1 MKWLSIFSLT
11 LILCLQ
17 AYTQSSSDLRIAN
30 KYAYSGQC
38 TNAIEMYETFE
49 SKLSLQTYY
58 TTYLKCLLDEKKYT
72 DAITL
77 VKNARKKYPIQIKYI
92 FDLGLVYKKKGDKYR
107 ADKEFKKSLDN
118 LRAGR
123 TSDVNT
129 LATKF
134 SKNGESEWL
143 YRVYEKGQELN
154 PNYEFG
160 FQQASSLANL
170 GQTEKMIDVYLDLV
184 EKKASNLN
192 TVKIKLQNSLGRT
205 KSSKDNYDLL
215 RKKLLL
221 RVQKTNNSELTE
233 LLVWLYIQSNEY
245 DAAYIYTKALDKRLK
260 EDGSRMFD
268 LAYVAY
274 ENKAYQS
281 AIKCYQ
287 YVVNL
292 GSENPYYKDAKIS
305 ELIVA
310 GEALVETDYSNEEL
324 LELDKNYQ
332 SVISELG
339 ETRDMVYL
347 MKDYAKI
354 KAFYLYD
361 YPSAIQLLE
370 KSIQLLDDGKLQA
383 ECKLMLGDILL
394 ITDEEWDA
402 ILLYS
407 QVEKSF
413 KENPIGHQAKYNRA
427 KVSYYQGQFDWAQA
441 QLDVL
446 KASTTKLI
454 SNNAMKLSLFITDNL
469 GLDTSAMAMNMF
481 AKADLLDFQNKL
493 DESMNMLDSMLNIF
507 PGHTLTDDI
516 IFKKADIHFKRKE
529 YTKAATLYEK
539 VATDF
544 SYDILADDAL
554 FSWADLLE
562 NKLNDKEKAMEIFE
576 KIVLD
581 YSDSIFTT
589 EARKRFRNLRGDEN
603 IEL

>member
-1 MKWLSIFSLT
+1 MKWLATFSLT

-17 AYTQSSSDLRIAN
+17 AFTQSSSDLRIAN

-49 SKLSLQTYY
+49 SKLSLQNYY
-58 TTYLKCLLDEKKYT
+58 TTFLKCLLEEKKYT
-72 DAITL
+72 EAISL
-77 VKNARKKYPIQIKYI
+77 VKKARKKYPNQITYI
-92 FDLGLVYKKKGDKYR
+92 FDLGLVYKNKGDKYR
-107 ADKEFKKSLDN
+107 ADKEFKKSLNN
-118 LRAGR
+118 LRVGR
-123 TSDVNT
+123 TNDVNT
-129 LATKF
+129 LAAKF

-143 YRVYEKGQELN
+143 YKVYEKGQELN

-170 GQTEKMIDVYLDLV
+170 GQTEKMIDVYLDLI
-184 EKKASNLN
+184 EKKANNLN

-339 ETRDMVYL
+339 ETRDIVYL
-347 MKDYAKI
+347 MKDDAKI

-361 YPSAIQLLE
+361 YPSAIQILAN
-370 KSIQLLDDGKLQA
+370 SIQLLDDGKLQA

-394 ITDEEWDA
+394 ITNEEWDA

-493 DESMNMLDSMLNIF
+493 DESMNLLDSMLNIF

-529 YTKAATLYEK
+529 YTKAAALYEK

>member
-1 MKWLSIFSLT
+1 MKWLATFSLT

-17 AYTQSSSDLRIAN
+17 AFTQSSSDLRIAN

-49 SKLSLQTYY
+49 SKLSLQNYY
-58 TTYLKCLLDEKKYT
+58 TTFLKCLLEEKKYT
-72 DAITL
+72 EAISL
-77 VKNARKKYPIQIKYI
+77 VKKARKKYPNQITYI
-92 FDLGLVYKKKGDKYR
+92 FDLGLVYKNKGDKYR

-123 TSDVNT
+123 TNDVNT
-129 LATKF
+129 LAAKF

-143 YRVYEKGQELN
+143 YKVYEKGQELN

-170 GQTEKMIDVYLDLV
+170 GQTEKMIDVYLDLI
-184 EKKASNLN
+184 EKKANNLN

-287 YVVNL
+287 YIINL
-292 GSENPYYKDAKIS
+292 GSENTYYKDAKIS

-310 GEALVETDYSNEEL
+310 GEALVETDYSTEEL

-394 ITDEEWDA
+394 ITNEEWDA

-481 AKADLLDFQNKL
+481 AKADLLGFQNKL
-493 DESMNMLDSMLNIF
+493 DESMNLLDSMLSIF

-516 IFKKADIHFKRKE
+516 IFKKADIHIKRKE
-529 YTKAATLYEK
+529 YTKAAALYEK

>member
-1 MKWLSIFSLT
+1 
-11 LILCLQ
+11 
-17 AYTQSSSDLRIAN
+17 
-30 KYAYSGQC
+30 
-38 TNAIEMYETFE
+38 MYETFE
-49 SKLSLQTYY
+49 SKLSLQNYY
-58 TTYLKCLLDEKKYT
+58 TTFLKCLLEEKKYT
-72 DAITL
+72 EAISL
-77 VKNARKKYPIQIKYI
+77 VKKVRKKYPNQITYI
-92 FDLGLVYKKKGDKYR
+92 FDLGLVYKNKGDKYR

-123 TSDVNT
+123 TNDVNT
-129 LATKF
+129 LAAKF

-143 YRVYEKGQELN
+143 YKVYEKGQELN

-170 GQTEKMIDVYLDLV
+170 GQTEKMIDVYLDLI
-184 EKKASNLN
+184 EKKANNLN

-287 YVVNL
+287 YIINL
-292 GSENPYYKDAKIS
+292 GSENTYYKDAKIS

-310 GEALVETDYSNEEL
+310 GEALVETDYSTEEL

-394 ITDEEWDA
+394 ITNEEWDA

-481 AKADLLDFQNKL
+481 AKADLLGFQNKL
-493 DESMNMLDSMLNIF
+493 DESMNLLDSMLSIF

-516 IFKKADIHFKRKE
+516 IFKKADIHIKRKE
-529 YTKAATLYEK
+529 YTKAAALYEK

>member
-1 MKWLSIFSLT
+1 
-11 LILCLQ
+11 
-17 AYTQSSSDLRIAN
+17 
-30 KYAYSGQC
+30 
-38 TNAIEMYETFE
+38 MYETFE
-49 SKLSLQTYY
+49 SKLSLQNYY
-58 TTYLKCLLDEKKYT
+58 TTFLKCLLEEKKYT
-72 DAITL
+72 EAISL
-77 VKNARKKYPIQIKYI
+77 VKKVRKKYPNQITYI
-92 FDLGLVYKKKGDKYR
+92 FDLGLVYKNKGDKYR

-123 TSDVNT
+123 TNDVKT
-129 LATKF
+129 LAAKF

-143 YRVYEKGQELN
+143 YKVYEKGQELN

-170 GQTEKMIDVYLDLV
+170 GQTEKMIDVYLDLI
-184 EKKASNLN
+184 EKKANNLN

-287 YVVNL
+287 YIINL
-292 GSENPYYKDAKIS
+292 GSENTYYKDAKIS

-310 GEALVETDYSNEEL
+310 GEALVETDYSTEEL

-394 ITDEEWDA
+394 ITNEEWDA

-481 AKADLLDFQNKL
+481 AKADLLGFQNKL
-493 DESMNMLDSMLNIF
+493 DESMNLLDSMLSIF

-516 IFKKADIHFKRKE
+516 IFKKADIHIKRKE
-529 YTKAATLYEK
+529 YTKAAALYEK

>member
-1 MKWLSIFSLT
+1 MKWLATFSLI

-17 AYTQSSSDLRIAN
+17 AFTQSSSDLRIAN

-49 SKLSLQTYY
+49 SKLSLQNYY
-58 TTYLKCLLDEKKYT
+58 TTFLKCLLEEKKYT
-72 DAITL
+72 EAISL
-77 VKNARKKYPIQIKYI
+77 VKKARKKYPNQITYI
-92 FDLGLVYKKKGDKYR
+92 FDLGLVYKNKGDKYR

-123 TSDVNT
+123 TNDVKT
-129 LATKF
+129 LAAKF

-143 YRVYEKGQELN
+143 YKVYEKGQELN

-170 GQTEKMIDVYLDLV
+170 GQTEKMIDVYLDLI
-184 EKKASNLN
+184 EKKANNLN

-287 YVVNL
+287 YIINL
-292 GSENPYYKDAKIS
+292 GSENTYYKDAKIS

-310 GEALVETDYSNEEL
+310 GEALVETDYSTEEL

-394 ITDEEWDA
+394 ITNEDWDA

-481 AKADLLDFQNKL
+481 AKADLLGFQNKL
-493 DESMNMLDSMLNIF
+493 DESMNLLDSMLSIF

-516 IFKKADIHFKRKE
+516 IFKKADIHIKRKE
-529 YTKAATLYEK
+529 YTKAAALYEK

>member
-1 MKWLSIFSLT
+1 MNWLANFTFIF
-11 LILCLQ
+11 IFCLQ
-17 AYTQSSSDLRIAN
+17 TVAQSNNDLRIAN

-38 TNAIEMYETFE
+38 TLAIEMYETFE
-49 SKLSLQTYY
+49 SKLSLQKYY
-58 TTYLKCLLDEKKYT
+58 KSYLKCLLDEKNYSE
-72 DAITL
+72 AITL
-77 VKNARKKYPIQIKYI
+77 VRKAQKKYPNQIQYI
-92 FDLGLVYKKKGDKYR
+92 FDLGLVYKNKGDKYR
-107 ADKEFKKSLDN
+107 AEKEFKKCINN

-123 TSDVNT
+123 TNDVNT
-129 LATKF
+129 LASKF

-143 YRVYEKGQELN
+143 YKVYEKGKELN

-160 FQQASSLANL
+160 FQQAASLANL
-170 GQTEKMIDVYLDLV
+170 GQTEKMIDVYLDLI
-184 EKKASNLN
+184 EKKGSHLN
-192 TVKIKLQNSLGRT
+192 TVKIRLQNSLGRT
-205 KSSKDNYDLL
+205 KSSEDNYDLL

-221 RVQKTNNSELTE
+221 KVQQTNNSDLTE

-245 DAAYIYTKALDKRLK
+245 DAAYIYTKALDKRLR

-274 ENKAYQS
+274 ENKAYES

-287 YVVNL
+287 YITNI
-292 GSENPYYKDAKIS
+292 GPENPYYKDSKIS
-305 ELIVA
+305 ELIVT
-310 GEALVETDYSNEEL
+310 GEALVETDYSTNEL
-324 LELDKNYQ
+324 LELDKSYQ
-332 SVISELG
+332 SVINELG
-339 ETRDMVYL
+339 ETKDMVYL

-361 YPSAIQLLE
+361 YQSAINILE
-370 KSIQLLDDGKLQA
+370 KSIQLVDEGKLQA

-394 ITDEEWDA
+394 ITNEEWDA

-413 KENPIGHQAKYNRA
+413 KENPIGHQAKFNRA
-427 KVSYYQGQFDWAQA
+427 KVSYYQGQFEWAQA

-469 GLDTSAMAMNMF
+469 GLDTSEMAMNMY
-481 AKADLLDFQNKL
+481 AKAELLEFQNKL
-493 DESMNMLDSMLNIF
+493 DESVSLLDSMLATF
-507 PGHTLTDDI
+507 PGHSLTDEI
-516 IFKKADIHFKRKE
+516 IFKKADIHIMNKE
-529 YTKAATLYEK
+529 YAKAATLFEK

-554 FSWADLLE
+554 FKWADLLE
-562 NKLNDKEKAMEIFE
+562 NKLNEKEKAMELFE

-589 EARKRFRNLRGDEN
+589 EARKRYRNLRGDEN

>member
-1 MKWLSIFSLT
+1 MKWLATFSLT

-49 SKLSLQTYY
+49 SKLSLQNYY
-58 TTYLKCLLDEKKYT
+58 TTFLKCLLEEKKYT
-72 DAITL
+72 EAISL
-77 VKNARKKYPIQIKYI
+77 VKKVRKKYPNQITYI
-92 FDLGLVYKKKGDKYR
+92 FDLGLVYKNKGDKYR

-123 TSDVNT
+123 TNDVKT
-129 LATKF
+129 LAAKF

-143 YRVYEKGQELN
+143 YKVYEKGQELN

-170 GQTEKMIDVYLDLV
+170 GQTEKMIDVYLDLI
-184 EKKASNLN
+184 EKKANNLN

-287 YVVNL
+287 YIINL
-292 GSENPYYKDAKIS
+292 GSENTYYKDAKIS

-310 GEALVETDYSNEEL
+310 GEALVETDYSTEEL

-394 ITDEEWDA
+394 ITNEEWDA

-481 AKADLLDFQNKL
+481 AKADLLGFQNKL
-493 DESMNMLDSMLNIF
+493 DESMNLLDSMLSIF

-516 IFKKADIHFKRKE
+516 IFKKADIHIKRKE
-529 YTKAATLYEK
+529 YTKAAALYEK

>member
-1 MKWLSIFSLT
+1 MKWLATFSLI

-17 AYTQSSSDLRIAN
+17 AFTQSSSDLRIAN

-49 SKLSLQTYY
+49 SKLSLQNYY
-58 TTYLKCLLDEKKYT
+58 TTFLKCLLEEKKYT
-72 DAITL
+72 EAISL
-77 VKNARKKYPIQIKYI
+77 VKKVRKKYPNQITYI

-123 TSDVNT
+123 TNDVNT
-129 LATKF
+129 LAAKF

-143 YRVYEKGQELN
+143 YKVYEKGQELN

-170 GQTEKMIDVYLDLV
+170 GQTEKMIDVYLDLI
-184 EKKASNLN
+184 EKKANNLN

-287 YVVNL
+287 YIINL
-292 GSENPYYKDAKIS
+292 GSENTYYKDAKIS

-310 GEALVETDYSNEEL
+310 GEALVETDYSTEEL

-394 ITDEEWDA
+394 ITNEEWDA

-481 AKADLLDFQNKL
+481 AKADLLGFQNKL
-493 DESMNMLDSMLNIF
+493 DESMNLLDSMLSIF

-516 IFKKADIHFKRKE
+516 IFKKADIHIKRKE
-529 YTKAATLYEK
+529 YTKAAALYEK

>member
-1 MKWLSIFSLT
+1 MKWLATFSLI

-17 AYTQSSSDLRIAN
+17 AFTQSSSDLRIAN

-49 SKLSLQTYY
+49 SKLSLQNYY
-58 TTYLKCLLDEKKYT
+58 TTFLKCLLEEKKYT
-72 DAITL
+72 EAISL
-77 VKNARKKYPIQIKYI
+77 VKKARKKYPNQITYI
-92 FDLGLVYKKKGDKYR
+92 FDLGLVYKNKGDKYR

-123 TSDVNT
+123 TNDVNT
-129 LATKF
+129 LAAKF

-143 YRVYEKGQELN
+143 YKVYEKGQELN

-170 GQTEKMIDVYLDLV
+170 GQTEKMIDVYLDLI
-184 EKKASNLN
+184 EKKANNLN

-287 YVVNL
+287 YIINL
-292 GSENPYYKDAKIS
+292 GSENTYYKDAKIS

-310 GEALVETDYSNEEL
+310 GEALVETDYSTEEL

-394 ITDEEWDA
+394 ITNEEWDA

-481 AKADLLDFQNKL
+481 AKADLLGFQNKL
-493 DESMNMLDSMLNIF
+493 DESMNLLDSMLSIF

-516 IFKKADIHFKRKE
+516 IFKKADIHIKRKE
-529 YTKAATLYEK
+529 YTKAAALYEK

>member
-1 MKWLSIFSLT
+1 
-11 LILCLQ
+11 
-17 AYTQSSSDLRIAN
+17 
-30 KYAYSGQC
+30 
-38 TNAIEMYETFE
+38 MYETFE
-49 SKLSLQTYY
+49 SKLSLQNYY
-58 TTYLKCLLDEKKYT
+58 TTFLKCLLEEKKYT
-72 DAITL
+72 EAISL
-77 VKNARKKYPIQIKYI
+77 VKKARKKYPNQITYI
-92 FDLGLVYKKKGDKYR
+92 FDLGLVYKNKGDKYR

-123 TSDVNT
+123 TNDVNT
-129 LATKF
+129 LAAKF

-143 YRVYEKGQELN
+143 YKVYEKGQELN

-170 GQTEKMIDVYLDLV
+170 GQTEKMIDVYLDLI
-184 EKKASNLN
+184 EKKANNLN

-287 YVVNL
+287 YIINL
-292 GSENPYYKDAKIS
+292 GSENTYYKDAKIS

-310 GEALVETDYSNEEL
+310 GEALVETDYSTEEL

-394 ITDEEWDA
+394 ITNEEWDA

-481 AKADLLDFQNKL
+481 AKADLLGFQNKL
-493 DESMNMLDSMLNIF
+493 DESMNLLDSMLSIF

-516 IFKKADIHFKRKE
+516 IFKKADIHIKRKE
-529 YTKAATLYEK
+529 YTKAAALYEK

-554 FSWADLLE
+554 FGWADLLE

>member
-1 MKWLSIFSLT
+1 
-11 LILCLQ
+11 
-17 AYTQSSSDLRIAN
+17 
-30 KYAYSGQC
+30 
-38 TNAIEMYETFE
+38 MYETFE
-49 SKLSLQTYY
+49 SKLSLQNYY
-58 TTYLKCLLDEKKYT
+58 TTFLKCLLEEKKYT
-72 DAITL
+72 EAIAL
-77 VKNARKKYPIQIKYI
+77 VKKARKKYPNQIKYI

-123 TSDVNT
+123 TNDVNT
-129 LATKF
+129 LAAKF

-143 YRVYEKGQELN
+143 YKVYEKGQELN

-170 GQTEKMIDVYLDLV
+170 GQTEKMIDVYLDLI
-184 EKKASNLN
+184 EKKANNLN

-281 AIKCYQ
+281 AVKCYQ
-287 YVVNL
+287 YIINL
-292 GSENPYYKDAKIS
+292 GSENTYYKDAKIS

-310 GEALVETDYSNEEL
+310 GEALVETDYSTEEL

-394 ITDEEWDA
+394 ITNEEWDA

-481 AKADLLDFQNKL
+481 AKADLLGFQNKL
-493 DESMNMLDSMLNIF
+493 DESMNLLDSMLSIF

-516 IFKKADIHFKRKE
+516 IFKKADIHIKRKE
-529 YTKAATLYEK
+529 YTKAAALYEK

>member
-1 MKWLSIFSLT
+1 MKWLATLTLT
-11 LILCLQ
+11 LILCFQ
-17 AYTQSSSDLRIAN
+17 AYTQSNSDLRIAN

-49 SKLSLQTYY
+49 SKLSLQKYY
-58 TTYLKCLLDEKKYT
+58 PNYLKCLLEEKKYT
-72 DAITL
+72 EAITL
-77 VKNARKKYPIQIKYI
+77 VKKARNKYPNQIIYI
-92 FDLGLVYKKKGDKYR
+92 FDLGLVYKQKGDKYR
-107 ADKEFKKSLDN
+107 ADKEFRKSLDN
-118 LRAGR
+118 LRTGR
-123 TSDVNT
+123 TNDVNA
-129 LATKF
+129 LASKF

-143 YRVYEKGQELN
+143 YKVYQRGQELN

-170 GQTEKMIDVYLDLV
+170 GQTEKMIGVYLDLI
-184 EKKASNLN
+184 EKNPNNLN

-233 LLVWLYIQSNEY
+233 LLIWLYIQSNEY

-260 EDGSRMFD
+260 ENGDRMFD

-287 YVVNL
+287 YIVNL
-292 GSENPYYKDAKIS
+292 GTENPYYKDAKIS

-310 GEALVETDYSNEEL
+310 GEALVETDYTNDEL

-339 ETRDMVYL
+339 QTREMVYL

-394 ITDEEWDA
+394 ITNEEWDA

-454 SNNAMKLSLFITDNL
+454 SNNAIKLSLFITDNL
-469 GLDTSAMAMNMF
+469 GLDTSAMAMNMY
-481 AKADLLDFQNKL
+481 AKADLLSFQNKL
-493 DESMNMLDSMLNIF
+493 DESLNLLDSMLSIF

-516 IFKKADIHFKRKE
+516 IFKKADIHFNRKE
-529 YTKAATLYEK
+529 YAKAAALYEK

-554 FSWADLLE
+554 FNWADLLE
-562 NKLNDKEKAMEIFE
+562 NKLDNKEKAMEIFE

-581 YSDSIFTT
+581 YSDSIYTS

>member
-1 MKWLSIFSLT
+1 
-11 LILCLQ
+11 
-17 AYTQSSSDLRIAN
+17 
-30 KYAYSGQC
+30 
-38 TNAIEMYETFE
+38 MYETFE
-49 SKLSLQTYY
+49 SKLSLQNYY
-58 TTYLKCLLDEKKYT
+58 TTFLKCLLEEKKYT
-72 DAITL
+72 EAISL
-77 VKNARKKYPIQIKYI
+77 VKKARKKYPNQITYI
-92 FDLGLVYKKKGDKYR
+92 FDLGLVYKNKGDKYR

-123 TSDVNT
+123 TNDVNT
-129 LATKF
+129 LAAKF

-143 YRVYEKGQELN
+143 YKVYEKGQELN

-170 GQTEKMIDVYLDLV
+170 GQTEKMIDVYLDLI
-184 EKKASNLN
+184 EKKANNLN

-287 YVVNL
+287 YIINL
-292 GSENPYYKDAKIS
+292 GSENTYYKDAKIS

-310 GEALVETDYSNEEL
+310 GEALVETDYSTEEL

-394 ITDEEWDA
+394 ITNEEWDA

-481 AKADLLDFQNKL
+481 AKADLLGFQNKL
-493 DESMNMLDSMLNIF
+493 DESMNLLDSMLSIF

-516 IFKKADIHFKRKE
+516 IFKKADIHIKRKE
-529 YTKAATLYEK
+529 YTKAAALYEK
-539 VATDF
+539 VSTDF

>member
-1 MKWLSIFSLT
+1 MKWLATFSLT

-17 AYTQSSSDLRIAN
+17 AFTQSSSDLRIAN

-49 SKLSLQTYY
+49 SKLSLQNYY
-58 TTYLKCLLDEKKYT
+58 TTFLKCLLEEKKYT
-72 DAITL
+72 EAISL
-77 VKNARKKYPIQIKYI
+77 VKKARKKYPNQITYI

-123 TSDVNT
+123 TNDVNT
-129 LATKF
+129 LAAKF

-143 YRVYEKGQELN
+143 YKVYEKGQELN

-170 GQTEKMIDVYLDLV
+170 GQTEKMIDVYLDLI
-184 EKKASNLN
+184 EKKANNLN

-287 YVVNL
+287 YIINL
-292 GSENPYYKDAKIS
+292 GSENTYYKDAKIS

-310 GEALVETDYSNEEL
+310 GEALVETDYSTEEL

-394 ITDEEWDA
+394 ITNEEWDA

-481 AKADLLDFQNKL
+481 AKADLLGFQNKL
-493 DESMNMLDSMLNIF
+493 DESMNLLDSMLSIF

-516 IFKKADIHFKRKE
+516 IFKKADIHIKRKE
-529 YTKAATLYEK
+529 YTKAAALYEK

>member
-1 MKWLSIFSLT
+1 MKWLATFSLI

-17 AYTQSSSDLRIAN
+17 AFTQSSSDLRIAN

-49 SKLSLQTYY
+49 SKLSLQNYY
-58 TTYLKCLLDEKKYT
+58 TTFLKCLLEEKKYT
-72 DAITL
+72 EAISL
-77 VKNARKKYPIQIKYI
+77 VKKVRKKYPNQITYI
-92 FDLGLVYKKKGDKYR
+92 FDLGLVYKNKGDKYR

-123 TSDVNT
+123 TNDVNT
-129 LATKF
+129 LAAKF
-134 SKNGESEWL
+134 SKNGESKWL
-143 YRVYEKGQELN
+143 YKVYEKGQELN

-170 GQTEKMIDVYLDLV
+170 GQTEKMIDVYLDLI
-184 EKKASNLN
+184 EKKANNLN

-287 YVVNL
+287 YIINL
-292 GSENPYYKDAKIS
+292 GSENTYYKDAKIS

-310 GEALVETDYSNEEL
+310 GEALVETDYSTEEL

-394 ITDEEWDA
+394 ITNEEWDA

-481 AKADLLDFQNKL
+481 AKADLLGFQNKL
-493 DESMNMLDSMLNIF
+493 DESMNLLDSMLSIF

-516 IFKKADIHFKRKE
+516 IFKKADIHIKRKE
-529 YTKAATLYEK
+529 YTKAAALYEK

>member
-1 MKWLSIFSLT
+1 M
-11 LILCLQ
+11 CLQ
-17 AYTQSSSDLRIAN
+17 AFTQSSSDLRIAN

-49 SKLSLQTYY
+49 SKLSLQNYY
-58 TTYLKCLLDEKKYT
+58 TTFLKCLLEEKKYT
-72 DAITL
+72 EAISL
-77 VKNARKKYPIQIKYI
+77 VKKARKKYPNQITYI
-92 FDLGLVYKKKGDKYR
+92 FDLGLVYKNKGDKYR

-123 TSDVNT
+123 TNDVKT
-129 LATKF
+129 LAAKF

-143 YRVYEKGQELN
+143 YKVYEKGQELN

-170 GQTEKMIDVYLDLV
+170 GQTEKMIDVYLDLI
-184 EKKASNLN
+184 EKKANNLN

-287 YVVNL
+287 YIINL
-292 GSENPYYKDAKIS
+292 GSENTYYKDAKIS

-310 GEALVETDYSNEEL
+310 GEALVETDYSTEEL

-394 ITDEEWDA
+394 ITNEEWDA

-481 AKADLLDFQNKL
+481 AKADLLGFQNKL
-493 DESMNMLDSMLNIF
+493 DESMNLLDSMLSIF

-516 IFKKADIHFKRKE
+516 IFKKADIHIKRKE
-529 YTKAATLYEK
+529 YTKAAALYEK

>member
-1 MKWLSIFSLT
+1 
-11 LILCLQ
+11 
-17 AYTQSSSDLRIAN
+17 
-30 KYAYSGQC
+30 
-38 TNAIEMYETFE
+38 MYETFE
-49 SKLSLQTYY
+49 SKLSLQNYY
-58 TTYLKCLLDEKKYT
+58 TTFLKCLLEEKKYT
-72 DAITL
+72 EAISL
-77 VKNARKKYPIQIKYI
+77 VKKARKKYPNQITYI
-92 FDLGLVYKKKGDKYR
+92 FDLGLVYKNKGDKYR

-123 TSDVNT
+123 TNDVNT
-129 LATKF
+129 LAAKF

-143 YRVYEKGQELN
+143 YKVYEKGQELN

-170 GQTEKMIDVYLDLV
+170 GQTEKMIDVYLDLI
-184 EKKASNLN
+184 EKKANNLN

-287 YVVNL
+287 YIINL
-292 GSENPYYKDAKIS
+292 GSENTYYKDAKIS

-310 GEALVETDYSNEEL
+310 GEALVETDYSTEEL

-394 ITDEEWDA
+394 ITNEEWDA

-481 AKADLLDFQNKL
+481 AKADLLGFQNKL
-493 DESMNMLDSMLNIF
+493 DESMNLLDSMLSIF

-516 IFKKADIHFKRKE
+516 IFKKADIHIKRKE
-529 YTKAATLYEK
+529 YTKAAALYEK

>member
-1 MKWLSIFSLT
+1 MKWLATLILT
-11 LILCLQ
+11 LILCFQ
-17 AYTQSSSDLRIAN
+17 AYTQSNSDLRIAN

-49 SKLSLQTYY
+49 SKLSLQKYY
-58 TTYLKCLLDEKKYT
+58 PTYLKCLLEEKKYIE
-72 DAITL
+72 AIAL
-77 VKNARKKYPIQIKYI
+77 VKKARKKYPNQIKYI
-92 FDLGLVYKKKGDKYR
+92 FDLGLVYKQKGDKYR

-123 TSDVNT
+123 TNDVNA
-129 LATKF
+129 LASKF

-143 YRVYEKGQELN
+143 YKVYQRGQELN

-170 GQTEKMIDVYLDLV
+170 GQTEKMIGVYLDLI
-184 EKKASNLN
+184 EKNPINLN

-260 EDGSRMFD
+260 ENGDRMFD
-268 LAYVAY
+268 LAYLAY

-287 YVVNL
+287 YIVNL
-292 GSENPYYKDAKIS
+292 GAENPYYKDAKIS

-310 GEALVETDYSNEEL
+310 GEALVETDYTNDEL
-324 LELDKNYQ
+324 LKLDKNYQ

-339 ETRDMVYL
+339 QTRDMVYL

-394 ITDEEWDA
+394 ITNEEWDA

-469 GLDTSAMAMNMF
+469 GLDTSAMAMNMY
-481 AKADLLDFQNKL
+481 AKADLLSFQNKL
-493 DESMNMLDSMLNIF
+493 DESVNLLDSMLSIF

-516 IFKKADIHFKRKE
+516 IFKKADIHLNRKE
-529 YTKAATLYEK
+529 YAKAAVLYEK

-554 FSWADLLE
+554 FNWADLLE
-562 NKLNDKEKAMEIFE
+562 NKLDNKEKAMEIFE

-581 YSDSIFTT
+581 YSDSIYTS

>member
-1 MKWLSIFSLT
+1 MKWLTTFTLT
-11 LILCLQ
+11 FILCFQ
-17 AYTQSSSDLRIAN
+17 AFTQSSNDLRIAN
-30 KYAYSGQC
+30 KLAYSGQC
-38 TNAIEMYETFE
+38 TSAIEMYETFE
-49 SKLSLQTYY
+49 SKLRLNNYY
-58 TTYLKCLLDEKKYT
+58 NTYLKCLLELEKFN
-72 DAITL
+72 DAL
-77 VKNARKKYPIQIKYI
+77 VLVRNAQKQYPNQIQYI
-92 FDLGLVYKKKGDKYR
+92 FDLGLVYKSKGDNFR
-107 ADKEFKKSLDN
+107 AEKEFKKCINN

-123 TSDVNT
+123 TNDVFT

-134 SKNGESEWL
+134 SKNGESDWL
-143 YRVYEKGQELN
+143 NKVYEKGQELN
-154 PNYEFG
+154 PSFEFG
-160 FQQASSLANL
+160 FQQATSLANL
-170 GQTEKMIDVYLDLV
+170 GQTEKMIDIYLDLI
-184 EKKASNLN
+184 EKKGSHLN

-215 RKKLLL
+215 QKKLLL

-245 DAAYIYTKALDKRLK
+245 DAAYIYTKALDKRLR

-287 YVVNL
+287 YIIEL
-292 GSENPYYKDAKIS
+292 GSENPYYKDSKIS

-310 GEALVETDYSNEEL
+310 GEALVEKDYSTDEL

-332 SVISELG
+332 SVIEEFG
-339 ETRDMVYL
+339 ETKDMVYL

-361 YPSAIQLLE
+361 YPSAIKLLE
-370 KSIQLLDDGKLQA
+370 KSIHLLDEGKLQA

-394 ITDEEWDA
+394 ITNEDWDA
-402 ILLYS
+402 IILYS
-407 QVEKSF
+407 QVEKAF
-413 KENPIGHQAKYNRA
+413 KENPIGHQAKFNRA
-427 KVSYYQGQFDWAQA
+427 KVSYYQGQFEWAQA

-469 GLDTSAMAMNMF
+469 GLDTSEMAMNMY
-481 AKADLLDFQNKL
+481 AKADLLEFQNKL
-493 DESMNMLDSMLNIF
+493 DESVSVLDSMLSIF
-507 PGHTLTDDI
+507 PGHSLTDEI
-516 IFKKADIHFKRKE
+516 IFKKADIHIKRKE
-529 YTKAATLYEK
+529 YSKAVTLYEK
-539 VATDF
+539 VATEF

-554 FSWADLLE
+554 FKWADLLE
-562 NKLNDKEKAMEIFE
+562 NKLGQKEKAMEIFE
-576 KIVLD
+576 KIVVD

-589 EARKRFRNLRGDEN
+589 EARKRFRKLRGDEN

>member
-1 MKWLSIFSLT
+1 MKWLATFSLT

-17 AYTQSSSDLRIAN
+17 AFTQSSSDLRIAN

-38 TNAIEMYETFE
+38 TNAIEIYETFE
-49 SKLSLQTYY
+49 SKLSLQNYY
-58 TTYLKCLLDEKKYT
+58 TTFLKCLLEEKKYT
-72 DAITL
+72 EAISL
-77 VKNARKKYPIQIKYI
+77 VKKARKKYPNQIKYI

-123 TSDVNT
+123 TNDVNT
-129 LATKF
+129 LAAKF

-143 YRVYEKGQELN
+143 YKVYEKGQELN

-170 GQTEKMIDVYLDLV
+170 GQTEKMIDVYLDLI
-184 EKKASNLN
+184 EKKANNLN

-287 YVVNL
+287 YIINL
-292 GSENPYYKDAKIS
+292 GSENTYYKDAKIS

-310 GEALVETDYSNEEL
+310 GEALVETDYSTEEL

-361 YPSAIQLLE
+361 YLSAIQLLE

-394 ITDEEWDA
+394 ITNEEWDA

-481 AKADLLDFQNKL
+481 AKADLLGFQNKL
-493 DESMNMLDSMLNIF
+493 DESMNLLDSMLSIF
-507 PGHTLTDDI
+507 SGHTLTDDI
-516 IFKKADIHFKRKE
+516 IFKKADIHIKRKE
-529 YTKAATLYEK
+529 YTKAAALYEK

>member
-1 MKWLSIFSLT
+1 MNWLANFTFIF
-11 LILCLQ
+11 IFCLQ
-17 AYTQSSSDLRIAN
+17 TVAQSNNDLRIAN

-38 TNAIEMYETFE
+38 TLAIEMYETFE
-49 SKLSLQTYY
+49 SKLSLQKYY
-58 TTYLKCLLDEKKYT
+58 KSYLKCLLDEKNYSE
-72 DAITL
+72 AITL
-77 VKNARKKYPIQIKYI
+77 VRKAQKKYPNQIQYI
-92 FDLGLVYKKKGDKYR
+92 FDLGLVYKNKGDKYR
-107 ADKEFKKSLDN
+107 AEKEFKKCINN

-123 TSDVNT
+123 TNDVNT
-129 LATKF
+129 LASKF

-143 YRVYEKGQELN
+143 YKVYEKGKELN

-160 FQQASSLANL
+160 FQQAASLANL
-170 GQTEKMIDVYLDLV
+170 GQTEKMIDVYLDLI
-184 EKKASNLN
+184 EKKGSHLN
-192 TVKIKLQNSLGRT
+192 TVKIRLQNSLGRT
-205 KSSKDNYDLL
+205 KSSEDNYDLL

-221 RVQKTNNSELTE
+221 KVQQTNNSDLTE

-245 DAAYIYTKALDKRLK
+245 DAAYIYTKALDKRLR

-274 ENKAYQS
+274 ENKAYES

-287 YVVNL
+287 YITNI
-292 GSENPYYKDAKIS
+292 GPENPYYKDSKIS
-305 ELIVA
+305 ELIVT
-310 GEALVETDYSNEEL
+310 GEALVETDYSTNEL
-324 LELDKNYQ
+324 LELDKSYQ
-332 SVISELG
+332 SVINELG
-339 ETRDMVYL
+339 ETKDMVYL

-361 YPSAIQLLE
+361 YQSAINILE
-370 KSIQLLDDGKLQA
+370 KSIQLVDEGKLQA

-394 ITDEEWDA
+394 ITNEEWDA

-413 KENPIGHQAKYNRA
+413 KENPIGHQAKFNRA
-427 KVSYYQGQFDWAQA
+427 KVSYYQGQFEWAQA

-469 GLDTSAMAMNMF
+469 GLDTSEMAMNMY
-481 AKADLLDFQNKL
+481 AKAELLEFQNKL
-493 DESMNMLDSMLNIF
+493 DESVSLLDSMLATF
-507 PGHTLTDDI
+507 PGHSLTDEI
-516 IFKKADIHFKRKE
+516 IFKKADIHIMNKE
-529 YTKAATLYEK
+529 YTKAATLFEK

-554 FSWADLLE
+554 FKWADLLE
-562 NKLNDKEKAMEIFE
+562 NKLNEKEKAMELFE

-589 EARKRFRNLRGDEN
+589 EARKRYRNLRGDEN

>member
-1 MKWLSIFSLT
+1 MKWLATFSLT

-17 AYTQSSSDLRIAN
+17 AFTQSSSDLRIAN

-49 SKLSLQTYY
+49 SKLSLQNYY
-58 TTYLKCLLDEKKYT
+58 TTFLKCLLEEKKYT
-72 DAITL
+72 EAISL
-77 VKNARKKYPIQIKYI
+77 VKKARKKYPNQITYI

-123 TSDVNT
+123 TNDVNT
-129 LATKF
+129 LAAKF

-143 YRVYEKGQELN
+143 YKVYEKGQELN

-170 GQTEKMIDVYLDLV
+170 GQTEKMIDVYLDLI
-184 EKKASNLN
+184 EKKANNLN

-245 DAAYIYTKALDKRLK
+245 DAAYIYTEALDKRLK

-287 YVVNL
+287 YIINL
-292 GSENPYYKDAKIS
+292 GSENTYYKDAKIS

-310 GEALVETDYSNEEL
+310 GEALVETDYSTEEL

-394 ITDEEWDA
+394 ITNEEWDA

-481 AKADLLDFQNKL
+481 AKADLLGFQNKL
-493 DESMNMLDSMLNIF
+493 DESMNLLDSMLSIF

-516 IFKKADIHFKRKE
+516 IFKKADIHIKRKE
-529 YTKAATLYEK
+529 YTKAAALYEK

>member
-1 MKWLSIFSLT
+1 MKWLATFSLI

-17 AYTQSSSDLRIAN
+17 AFTQSSSDLRIAN

-49 SKLSLQTYY
+49 SKLSLQNYY
-58 TTYLKCLLDEKKYT
+58 TTFLKCLLEEKKYT
-72 DAITL
+72 EAISL
-77 VKNARKKYPIQIKYI
+77 VKKARKKYPNQITYI
-92 FDLGLVYKKKGDKYR
+92 FDLGLVYKNKGDKYR

-123 TSDVNT
+123 TNDVKT
-129 LATKF
+129 LAAKF

-143 YRVYEKGQELN
+143 YKVYEKGQELN

-170 GQTEKMIDVYLDLV
+170 GQTEKMIDVYLDLI
-184 EKKASNLN
+184 EKKANNLN

-287 YVVNL
+287 YIINL
-292 GSENPYYKDAKIS
+292 GSENTYYKDAKIS

-310 GEALVETDYSNEEL
+310 GEALVETDYSTEEL

-394 ITDEEWDA
+394 ITNEEWDA

-481 AKADLLDFQNKL
+481 AKADLLGFQNKL
-493 DESMNMLDSMLNIF
+493 DESMNLLDSMLSIF

-516 IFKKADIHFKRKE
+516 IFKKADIHIKRKE
-529 YTKAATLYEK
+529 YTKAAALYEK